1 MTTTEQNTNW
11 ARLTPEFRAQV
22 KALFAECRNNLHVA
36 SLCANA
42 KLLKGLFGL
51 HNLTSTNAPDEM
63 LMVKRSL
70 VQRVY
75 ASTQN
80 IIDPTSESYIKGKLS
95 AYYEIF
101 GDKCLPDINTS
112 L

>member
-11 ARLTPEFRAQV
+11 ARLTPEFRAHV
-22 KALFAECRNNLHVA
+22 KAIFAECRNNLHVT

-51 HNLTSTNAPDEM
+51 HNLTSTTDPEEM

-75 ASTQN
+75 ASIQN

-101 GDKCLPDINTS
+101 GDKCLPDTNTV